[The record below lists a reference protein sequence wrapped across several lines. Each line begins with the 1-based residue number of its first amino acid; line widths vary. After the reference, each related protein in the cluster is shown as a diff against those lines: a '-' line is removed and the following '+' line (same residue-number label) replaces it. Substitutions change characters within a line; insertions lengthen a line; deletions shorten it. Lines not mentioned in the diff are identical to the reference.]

1 VLKAAGGFLSNIR
14 KARSASEPRAMRS
27 GNDVHFLDR
36 MLTGASAFRGRML
49 LLLSGRDMV
58 ATEFELLL
66 ERSPEWRDAFG
77 SPRTVRRKLPEAT
90 HTFARGAWRDWVAAA
105 TAEFLA

>member
-1 VLKAAGGFLSNIR
+1 
-14 KARSASEPRAMRS
+14 
-27 GNDVHFLDR
+27 
-36 MLTGASAFRGRML
+36 MLGRTDSRRRML

-66 ERSPEWRDAFG
+66 ERSPDWRDAFG

-105 TAEFLA
+105 TAEFLG